1 VKGVHIHFSRTCG
14 HLRLT
19 SEVRGKWSARSSYSL
34 LFSRWCSAT
43 DKWEENG
50 VKELILI
57 Q

>member
-1 VKGVHIHFSRTCG
+1 MKGVHIHFSRTCG
-14 HLRLT
+14 QID